1 MSTNVQIKKYPK
13 LDRMRVSTRLIGGGF
28 LDILGLCLVGLGIVH
43 ISSFSALS
51 HWDDHVNTWLYLH
64 RTSNLNSLIKFGSS
78 LGGAPISI
86 GVMVVMFFLFRLWL
100 KRWRE
105 SWAIF
110 IALVGQPIIFLSVE
124 KIVKRPRPHVP
135 HLGFAP
141 PTFSFPS
148 GHVGAAVV
156 VYGFISIIIWR
167 ELRVRWL
174 AVIISVVLLVL
185 PIVVGYSRMYEGM
198 HHPTDVIFAFI
209 GFGIWLALVLSNIT
223 PSTKRQEQIL
233 KK

>member
-1 MSTNVQIKKYPK
+1 MNSNTYVNTYPE
-13 LDRMRVSTRLIGGGF
+13 LNRARVTTRLIGGGL
-28 LDILGLCLVGLGIVH
+28 LDILGLSLIGLGMVH
-43 ISSFSALS
+43 LWNHSGLTR
-51 HWDDHVNTWLYLH
+51 WDEHVNTWLFLH
-64 RTSNLNSLIKFGSS
+64 RTSNLNSLTKFGSS
-78 LGGAPISI
+78 LGGAPIII
-86 GVMVVMFFLFRLWL
+86 GVMAVMFIVFRLWL

-110 IALVGQPIIFLSVE
+110 VGLVGQPIIFLSVE

-135 HLGFAP
+135 HIGIAP

-156 VYGFISIIIWR
+156 VYGIIAIVVWR
-167 ELRVRWL
+167 QLRVRWL
-174 AVIISVVLLVL
+174 AVVISGALWVL

-209 GFGIWLALVLSNIT
+209 GLGIWLALVLSNLT
-223 PSTKRQEQIL
+223 PSTKKLEKIL
-233 KK
+233 IK

>member
-1 MSTNVQIKKYPK
+1 MNINTNVKKYPELNRAQVTK
-13 LDRMRVSTRLIGGGF
+13 RLIRGVL
-28 LDILGLCLVGLGIVH
+28 LDILGLSLVGLGIVH

-51 HWDDHVNTWLYLH
+51 RWDEHVNTWLYLH
-64 RTSNLNSLIKFGSS
+64 RTPNLNSLTNFGGS

-86 GVMVVMFFLFRLWL
+86 GVMVVVFFLLRLWL

-124 KIVKRPRPHVP
+124 RIVKRPRPHVP

-156 VYGFISIIIWR
+156 VYGFISIIVWR
-167 ELRVRWL
+167 ELRVRSL
-174 AVIISVVLLVL
+174 ALVISGVLLVV
-185 PIVVGYSRMYEGM
+185 PIIVGYSRMYEGM
-198 HHPTDVIFAFI
+198 HHPTDVIFALI
-209 GFGIWLALVLSNIT
+209 GFGIWLALVSSNLI
-223 PSTKRQEQIL
+223 PSTKKQEQIL